1 MLVNSL
7 KSLSYKFEDLI
18 TINKPLMA
26 FFTLA
31 GLMCKKR
38 CLYDINYPNWS
49 LRFWQ
54 CVTISHNFI
63 MSEGIKITESQT
75 DKKANRQN
83 YSEPNVSH
91 NVTIMWW

>member
-1 MLVNSL
+1 
-7 KSLSYKFEDLI
+7 
-18 TINKPLMA
+18 
-26 FFTLA
+26 
-31 GLMCKKR
+31 
-38 CLYDINYPNWS
+38 
-49 LRFWQ
+49 
-54 CVTISHNFI
+54 